1 VLLLWRLR
9 LAIALNAT
17 APASG
22 LRPSAGKAGFLRGS
36 QPHRALAVGA
46 FALST
51 APAWGLGGAF
61 YALMRWSPVASSS
74 VWPAFVLNLLCFVCA
89 AVWAS
94 WPILSAGVDDHSE
107 LSRYAAFPISGARL
121 LFASSVASLFEPR
134 SIVIYSPVAGAA
146 LGYLRGR
153 PPSSWPLALALFVLY
168 ALLNAAWGRAGLH
181 LVLNVLRGKRSAET
195 IGGFFVV
202 VLVVCSFI
210 PPVDTRW
217 LHNLG
222 AGLDAFDL
230 TLIQNAAVALG
241 RVPPGFFGAG
251 LELLAAGRPLGALVR
266 GAGMAFFAAV
276 GYGLAYRL
284 LLAFHRRTGRAGPAR
299 AAGDQDPFARTRSRY
314 TTLVVREALDLW
326 RNPKARL
333 LASAPFLLA
342 ILFRVTSGRDL
353 VAFFAGPKA
362 DAWILGSLCLYGA
375 VVMGSTFSQNMFGYD
390 GQALAVFLAA
400 PMRLDEVLRAKNR
413 VHGLAAGLMG
423 VSLCAF
429 YVAYF
434 RAARPVDVACA
445 LAAVATVI
453 PVLLAAGNFLS
464 LYFPVKF
471 HASLERRDRIPFA
484 ASMLGVAAASLGSA
498 PFVLALRAG
507 GPLGASWLSALVI
520 ALCGA
525 GAWAAYRALLPLAL
539 RLLEARRELVL
550 QAVTRG

>member
-1 VLLLWRLR
+1 LR
-9 LAIALNAT
+9 LTIAFNRGKT
-17 APASG
+17 
-22 LRPSAGKAGFLRGS
+22 PS
-36 QPHRALAVGA
+36 RALAAAA

-61 YALMRWSPVASSS
+61 YALMRWPLVAGSK
-74 VWPAFVLNLLCFVCA
+74 VWPAFILNLLCFVSA

-107 LSRYAAFPISGARL
+107 LSRYAAFPISGGRL
-121 LFASSVASLFEPR
+121 LFASSIASLFEPR

-146 LGYLRGR
+146 LGYLRGN
-153 PPSSWPLALALFVLY
+153 PPASWALALMLFVLY
-168 ALLNAAWGRAGLH
+168 LLLNAAWGRAGLH
-181 LVLNVLRGKRSAET
+181 LVLNVLQGKRSAEA
-195 IGGFFVV
+195 IGGFFVA
-202 VLVVCSFI
+202 VLLVCSFI

-217 LHNLG
+217 LRDFG
-222 AGLDAFDL
+222 TAGLNAFDL
-230 TLIQNAAVALG
+230 AIIENAARALG
-241 RVPPGFFGAG
+241 RVPTGFFGRG
-251 LELLAAGRPLGALVR
+251 LELLAAGRVLPAAIL
-266 GAGMAFFAAV
+266 GAGMAVFAAA
-276 GYGLAYRL
+276 GYAVAYRL
-284 LLAFHRRTGRAGPAR
+284 LLAFHRRSGRGGGSRPGA
-299 AAGDQDPFARTRSRY
+299 DQNPFANTLTRQA
-314 TTLVVREALDLW
+314 TLVVRERLDLW

-375 VVMGSTFSQNMFGYD
+375 IVMGSTFSQNMFGYD

-413 VHGLAAGLMG
+413 VHAVAAALMGLA
-423 VSLCAF
+423 LCAF

-434 RAARPVDVACA
+434 RSARPVDIACA

-453 PVLLAAGNFLS
+453 PVLLLAGNFLS

-471 HASLERRDRIPFA
+471 HASMKRRDRIPFA
-484 ASMLGVAAASLGSA
+484 ASMIGVAAASVGSA
-498 PFVLALRAG
+498 PFVLALRAPG
-507 GPLGASWLSALVI
+507 LGASWISALVI
-520 ALCGA
+520 VASGA
-525 GAWAAYRALLPLAL
+525 VAWATYRALLPLAL
-539 RLLEARRELVL
+539 RLLDARRELVL